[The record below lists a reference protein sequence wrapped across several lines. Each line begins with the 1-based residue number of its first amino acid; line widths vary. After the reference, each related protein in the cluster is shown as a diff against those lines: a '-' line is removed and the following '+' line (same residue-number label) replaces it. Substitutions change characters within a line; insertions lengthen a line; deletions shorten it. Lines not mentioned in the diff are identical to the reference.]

1 MKMPDDLDAIIL
13 VPFAIA
19 VMKFEPV
26 RGKGIAQIDIKMFE
40 L

>member
-1 MKMPDDLDAIIL
+1 MPDDLDAAISF
-13 VPFAIA
+13 PFAIA

-26 RGKGIAQIDIKMFE
+26 RGEEIAQIDIQMFE